1 MSKNDESQLVVASHE
16 CFAAESFLTLHVYN
30 IEYDDKQDTFTNT
43 IFEAVIRSIKN
54 YFFNQ
59 RMVYCVNKLEL
70 SDKKVD

>member
-54 YFFNQ
+54 YFFFQPMMNSL
-59 RMVYCVNKLEL
+59 NKPEL
-70 SDKKVD
+70 SNQKI